1 MSDIPG
7 PHYLIMALMVI
18 ATLKVSEVDMDK
30 WMYFVR
36 HSSWEEVASLSIVAA
51 DGNRIEYVSNETQY
65 IQSLSQK
72 FVERYVSCGSFW

>member
-7 PHYLIMALMVI
+7 PHYCIMALMVI
-18 ATLKVSEVDMDK
+18 TTLKVSEVDFDK

-51 DGNRIEYVSNETQY
+51 DGNRIEYVSNETQF
-65 IQSLSQK
+65 LT
-72 FVERYVSCGSFW
+72 R